1 MSEFNCKVI
10 NAKIEM
16 FSIALANSDIDSPKI
31 YIEDNEIACSKEED
45 QLICTPNERDIPQI
59 KE

>member
-31 YIEDNEIACSKEED
+31 YIEDNEIAFSWFVHQMKEIYHK
-45 QLICTPNERDIPQI
+45 LKSR
-59 KE
+59 